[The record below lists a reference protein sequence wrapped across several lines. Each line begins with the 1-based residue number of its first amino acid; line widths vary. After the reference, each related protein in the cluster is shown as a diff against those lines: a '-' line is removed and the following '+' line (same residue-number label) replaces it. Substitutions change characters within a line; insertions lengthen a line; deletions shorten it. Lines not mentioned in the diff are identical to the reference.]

1 MASFKESGAIEYSS
15 DLLIGLQYDGMDYMP
30 GEKMQQRQERLRQLK
45 KDNDAA
51 ARSGRPIAI
60 ELKVLKNR
68 SGAKG
73 SCGFD
78 YYPMFNVFVEA

>member
-1 MASFKESGAIEYSS
+1 MHMADALLSPAVAATMYVASGTAAGISIY
-15 DLLIGLQYDGMDYMP
+15 
-30 GEKMQQRQERLRQLK
+30 QLK